1 MLDASGLA
9 LWLRV
14 SASKR
19 ATGMAELI
27 ASTDLRVVT
36 QGDVFSVER
45 GHHDPVTRLETGST
59 LPLMAAAF
67 A

>member
-1 MLDASGLA
+1 
-9 LWLRV
+9 
-14 SASKR
+14 
-19 ATGMAELI
+19 LI